1 LSSELEEGATDGEFI
16 SLKDSWKDISTFG
29 GDSNCRAVS
38 YGKVLPHELSFWTEQ
53 WWVWPWGRFKW

>member
-53 WWVWPWGRFKW
+53 WWVW